1 MPSSSIHVVANG
13 KISFFFMAELY
24 IYTHIYV
31 YIIIFTY
38 NNDYIIHIY
47 NHIYIIYICIYNICS
62 IHSSVDGHLGCF
74 HVLAIVNCAA
84 MNSGVC
90 VSFRIRVFVF
100 SGYMPGSRI
109 AGSYSSSIFS
119 FLRNFHT
126 VFHSGGTN
134 LLSHQQCWRV
144 PTHTPFFTS
153 TFPHCT
159 PGILLF

>member
-62 IHSSVDGHLGCF
+62 IHSSINHGHLGCF
-74 HVLAIVNCAA
+74 HVLANVNNVAIN
-84 MNSGVC
+84 MGVHIFFQ
-90 VSFRIRVFVF
+90 VSVFFFR
-100 SGYMPGSRI
+100 
-109 AGSYSSSIFS
+109 
-119 FLRNFHT
+119 
-126 VFHSGGTN
+126 
-134 LLSHQQCWRV
+134 
-144 PTHTPFFTS
+144 
-153 TFPHCT
+153 
-159 PGILLF
+159 